1 MSQETALTSRKEQAA
16 LLVARDEK
24 TDEMISAEVGIGRA
38 TLKRWKQESR
48 FAQRVEEHRTT
59 WREQVT
65 QTGIAVMEQRVATLN
80 DLHARMLTVIAE
92 RAQSPEMQDVPGG
105 TTGLLVHQMKAIGT
119 GQNQTVIDEYVFD
132 AALVREIRAHQEQ
145 VAKELGQWVDR
156 RENMHDVTVRQRPDL
171 SRLSDDELAIIEQL
185 AERALG
191 PGRDSGG
198 TGTPQPA

>member
-1 MSQETALTSRKEQAA
+1 MSQETGLTFRKEQAA

-24 TDEMISAEVGIGRA
+24 TDEIIAAEIGIGRA
-38 TLKRWKQESR
+38 TLKRWKQDAR
-48 FAQRVEEHRTT
+48 FIARVEEHKAT

-65 QTGIAVMEQRVATLN
+65 QTGIAIMEQRVATLN
-80 DLHARMLTVIAE
+80 DLHDRMLTIIAE
-92 RAQSPEMQDVPGG
+92 RAASPEMQAVPGG
-105 TTGLLVHQMKAIGT
+105 TTGLLVHQIKAVGT

-145 VAKELGQWVDR
+145 AAKELGQWVDR
-156 RENMHDVTVRQRPDL
+156 RESTHDVTVRQRPDL

-191 PGRDSGG
+191 SGDDSGG
-198 TGTPQPA
+198 AGPP

>member
-1 MSQETALTSRKEQAA
+1 MSQETALTFRKEQAA

-24 TDEMISAEVGIGRA
+24 SDEVIAAEVGIGRA
-38 TLKRWKQESR
+38 TLKRWKQEPR
-48 FAQRVEEHRTT
+48 FAERVEEHKAA

-65 QTGIAVMEQRVATLN
+65 QTGIAMMEQRVATLN

-92 RAQSPEMQDVPGG
+92 RSDDPAMQHVPGG
-105 TTGLLVHQMKAIGT
+105 KTGLLVHQMKAIGT

-145 VAKELGQWVDR
+145 VAKELGQWIDR
-156 RENMHDVTVRQRPDL
+156 REEKHDVTVRQRPDL

-191 PGRDSGG
+191 PGDDSGG
-198 TGTPQPA
+198 ASTPKPA